1 MSPDQSS
8 GVDETTDTDGALLT
22 TAAEADLDPASARS
36 AASGGEH
43 PPGHAA
49 PEESAPAGDASGPA
63 ARRQANPS

>member
-8 GVDETTDTDGALLT
+8 SVDETTDTDGALLA
-22 TAAEADLDPASARS
+22 TAAEADLEPASARS
-36 AASGGEH
+36 AGGGEH

-49 PEESAPAGDASGPA
+49 PEESASAGGSSGQA

>member
-8 GVDETTDTDGALLT
+8 SVDETTDTDGALLA
-22 TAAEADLDPASARS
+22 TAAEADLEPASARS
-36 AASGGEH
+36 AGSGGEH

-49 PEESAPAGDASGPA
+49 PEESASAGGSSGQA